1 MKINPTLSLF
11 SALILAFIF
20 GFSLSSN
27 FEFPYETNQFSSVL
41 VDNEPLIKGS
51 EQNLASVS
59 SDQIYGDLNNID
71 TTFPAPAAPMPAH
84 WWDSL
89 ECGIKPEHLL
99 KMIANYIE
107 ENNDEIFTVIELFDN
122 VVIEFEEETFKGK
135 YAIYTRDDN
144 IIKLTGDVSIE
155 SPTRLLTGN
164 ELIADIDN
172 NKRILNSANK
182 ESLVEVLLEN
192 NAND

>member
-1 MKINPTLSLF
+1 MSKIFYIIFCLFFFSNSNSESYVKAGESL
-11 SALILAFIF
+11 
-20 GFSLSSN
+20 
-27 FEFPYETNQFSSVL
+27 V
-41 VDNEPLIKGS
+41 
-51 EQNLASVS
+51 
-59 SDQIYGDLNNID
+59 
-71 TTFPAPAAPMPAH
+71 
-84 WWDSL
+84 WDS
-89 ECGIKPEHLL
+89 ENKSYTANGDVEFKNEKFVAFAD

-107 ENNDEIFTVIELFDN
+107 ENNEEIFTVIELFDN
-122 VVIEFEEETFKGK
+122 VVIKFKDEIFKGNH
-135 YAIYTRDDN
+135 AIYTRNDN
-144 IIKLTGDVSIE
+144 IIKLTGEVSIE

>member
-1 MKINPTLSLF
+1 MSKLYY
-11 SALILAFIF
+11 LILFLFIF
-20 GFSLSSN
+20 VNANAESYVKAVDSL
-27 FEFPYETNQFSSVL
+27 
-41 VDNEPLIKGS
+41 I
-51 EQNLASVS
+51 
-59 SDQIYGDLNNID
+59 
-71 TTFPAPAAPMPAH
+71 
-84 WWDSL
+84 WDS
-89 ECGIKPEHLL
+89 ENKSYTANGDVEFKNDRFTAFAD

-107 ENNDEIFTVIELFDN
+107 ENNDEIFTVIELFEN
-122 VVIEFEEETFKGK
+122 VVIEFEQEIFKGN

-144 IIKLTGDVSIE
+144 IIKLTGDVSIK

-192 NAND
+192 NADN